1 MDSKLEDKLTKRK
14 EEGTIRSLSHS
25 DGASDFHSNDYLGFS
40 KINSIEI
47 ASSENGGTGSRL
59 ISGNSPEAVHCE
71 KSLARFFNAE
81 SALVLNSGYSANLAV
96 FSALPQRGDTIIYDE
111 NIHASV
117 RDGIRLSLANSFAFK
132 HNSTEDLLRKIK
144 HARGS
149 IYIAV
154 ESLYSMDGDFAPLEE
169 IVAISNENN
178 AYLIVDEAHAC
189 GVFGESG
196 KGIVDLLGLNE
207 FVFAKVVTFG
217 KAYGAHGACVLG
229 AEKMIDFLVNFARP
243 FIYTTA
249 MPPKDYARIEQM
261 VFWNGLIAQQKLLQ
275 QNCVFFRVELKTKN
289 LISATNS
296 PIQMLRIGDVNTLKK
311 MSDQLAN
318 EKIMVKPIFSPTV
331 KRGDESLRICIHSF
345 NSFAEI
351 EKLCKAVNSM
361 L

>member
-1 MDSKLEDKLTKRK
+1 MDSKLEAKLTKRN
-14 EEGTIRSLSHS
+14 EEGTMRSLSFS
-25 DGASDFHSNDYLGFS
+25 SASCDFFSNDYLGFS
-40 KINSIEI
+40 KIKSVEI

-59 ISGNSPEAVHCE
+59 ISGNSNEAIQCE
-71 KSLARFFNAE
+71 KSLARFFNSEA
-81 SALVLNSGYSANLAV
+81 ALVLNSGYVANLAF
-96 FSALPQRGDTIIYDE
+96 FSTLPQRGDTIIYDE

-132 HNSTEDLLRKIK
+132 HNSIEDLVRKLK
-144 HARGS
+144 QASGS

-154 ESLYSMDGDFAPLEE
+154 ESLYSMDGDFAPLAE
-169 IVAISNENN
+169 IVAVSNENN

-196 KGIVDLLGLNE
+196 RGIVDLLGLNE

-229 AEKMIDFLVNFARP
+229 EKKMTDFLVNFARP

-261 VFWNGLIAQQKLLQ
+261 VFWNGLEEQQQLLQ
-275 QNCVFFRVELKTKN
+275 QNCTFFRTELKTNK
-289 LISATNS
+289 LISAADS
-296 PIQMLRIGDVNTLKK
+296 PIQMLRIGDISKLKK
-311 MSDQLAN
+311 MSVELAN
-318 EKIMVKPIFSPTV
+318 EKIAVKPIFSPTV
-331 KRGDESLRICIHSF
+331 KKGDESLRICIHSF
-345 NSFAEI
+345 NSFTEI
-351 EKLCKAVNSM
+351 QQLCNILSSI

>member
-14 EEGTIRSLSHS
+14 EEGTMRSLSFLS
-25 DGASDFHSNDYLGFS
+25 ASSDFYSNDYLGFS

-47 ASSENGGTGSRL
+47 ASRENGGTGSRL
-59 ISGNSPEAVHCE
+59 ISGNSPEAVRCE

-81 SALVLNSGYSANLAV
+81 TALVLNSGYVANLAV

-117 RDGIRLSLANSFAFK
+117 RDGIRLSIANSFAFK

-144 HARGS
+144 HASGS

-154 ESLYSMDGDFAPLEE
+154 ESLYSMDGDFAPLAE
-169 IVAISNENN
+169 IVAISNEKN

-189 GVFGESG
+189 GVFGKNG
-196 KGIVDLLGLNE
+196 RGIVDLLGLNE
-207 FVFAKVVTFG
+207 AVFAKVVTFG
-217 KAYGAHGACVLG
+217 KAFGAHGACVLG
-229 AEKMIDFLVNFARP
+229 EKKMIDFLVNFARP

-261 VFWNGLIAQQKLLQ
+261 VLWDGLQDQQQLLQ
-275 QNCVFFRVELKTKN
+275 QNCVFFRTELKSNN
-289 LISATNS
+289 LISAINS
-296 PIQMLRIGDVNTLKK
+296 PIQMLRIGDINKLKNI
-311 MSDQLAN
+311 SLELAKEN
-318 EKIMVKPIFSPTV
+318 ISVKPIYSPTV
-331 KRGDESLRICIHSF
+331 KKGDESLRICIHSF

-351 EKLCKAVNSM
+351 QKLCSVVSS
-361 L
+361 LL